1 MNILIAVERK
11 NLLSALKLLL
21 ETEINEIGHIEEVFN
36 RRDLS
41 EAIETIKPDIL
52 LIDGDFIDEGI
63 KNEVVSFKK
72 YFPDMSLV
80 IMDFDNEKKR
90 MYQEMNMNLF
100 ISKGSSSYK
109 VLNSLIDFVNRKM
122 EQLKILQRV

>member
-1 MNILIAVERK
+1 MERK

-41 EAIETIKPDIL
+41 GAIETVKPDIL
-52 LIDGDFIDEGI
+52 LMDGDFINVDT
-63 KNEVVSFKK
+63 KDEVVSFKK
-72 YFPDMSLV
+72 DFPGMSLV

-90 MYQEMNMNLF
+90 MYQEMNIDLF
-100 ISKGSSSYK
+100 ITKGSSSYK
-109 VLNSLIDFVNRKM
+109 VLNSLIDFVKRKM
-122 EQLKILQRV
+122 KQLKILQRV

>member
-41 EAIETIKPDIL
+41 VAIETVKPDIL
-52 LIDGDFIDEGI
+52 LMDGDFINVDT
-63 KNEVVSFKK
+63 KDEVVSFKK
-72 YFPDMSLV
+72 DFPGMSLV

-90 MYQEMNMNLF
+90 MYQEMNIDLF
-100 ISKGSSSYK
+100 ITKGSSSYK
-109 VLNSLIDFVNRKM
+109 VLNSLIDFVKRKM
-122 EQLKILQRV
+122 KQLKILQRV

>member
-41 EAIETIKPDIL
+41 GAIETIKPDIFFM
-52 LIDGDFIDEGI
+52 DGDFINVSPKG
-63 KNEVVSFKK
+63 EVFFFKK
-72 YFPDMSLV
+72 DFPGMSLV

-90 MYQEMNMNLF
+90 MYQEMNIDLF
-100 ISKGSSSYK
+100 ITKGSSSYK
-109 VLNSLIDFVNRKM
+109 VLNSLIDFVKRKM
-122 EQLKILQRV
+122 KQLKILQRV

>member
-41 EAIETIKPDIL
+41 EAIEAIKPDIL
-52 LIDGDFIDEGI
+52 LIDGDFIDEDI

-90 MYQEMNMNLF
+90 MYQEMNMDLF
-100 ISKGSSSYK
+100 ITKGSSSYK
-109 VLNSLIDFVNRKM
+109 VLNSLIDFVKRKM

>member
-90 MYQEMNMNLF
+90 MYQEMNIDLF
-100 ISKGSSSYK
+100 ITKGSSSYK
-109 VLNSLIDFVNRKM
+109 VLNSLIDFVKRKM
-122 EQLKILQRV
+122 EQLKILQGV

>member
-36 RRDLS
+36 RGDLS
-41 EAIETIKPDIL
+41 EAIETVKPDIL
-52 LIDGDFIDEGI
+52 LMDGDFINVDT
-63 KNEVVSFKK
+63 KNEVISFKK
-72 YFPDMSLV
+72 FFSEMSLV
-80 IMDFDNEKKR
+80 IMDFDNEKKK
-90 MYQEMNMNLF
+90 MYQEMNMDLF
-100 ISKGSSSYK
+100 ITKGDSSYK
-109 VLNSLIDFVNRKM
+109 VLNSLIDFVKKKM